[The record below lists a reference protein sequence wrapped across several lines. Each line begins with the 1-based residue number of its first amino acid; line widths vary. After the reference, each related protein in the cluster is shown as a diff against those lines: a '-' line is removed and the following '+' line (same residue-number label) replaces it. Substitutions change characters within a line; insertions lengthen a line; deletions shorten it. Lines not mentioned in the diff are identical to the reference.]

1 MNRDYGAGEWSI
13 PIDLAREADFPL
25 GRFDV
30 QPSLCSLR
38 LDSSVEAVE
47 PRVMQVLVA
56 LVRRG
61 GAVVSRDELI
71 QRCWAGLAVG
81 DDAINRCIGKLRKLA
96 ELDSGASFR
105 VETVPRVGYRL
116 VEFEQPPIEPAAQ
129 PDLEGSTASKAVAG
143 DSSALR
149 RKLLLWGLPLAVFLV
164 AAGAIYALLAARNHT
179 TTPSVSLAPPRIVQG
194 GAVSDLP
201 TGAVFKDCPDGCPEM
216 VIVPPGYF
224 AMGSPRSQSEDPRLS
239 KPGVVD
245 DETPQHEVLIG
256 KRFAVARYD
265 VTRAEFARFAAATD
279 RPPDPSCYTLT
290 HAGLFVET
298 IGANWQ
304 HPGFEQSERDPVVC
318 MNWRDANDYAAW
330 LARKTSKP
338 YRLLSEAEWEYAA
351 RASREA
357 VKLAQPAGPCAVL
370 NGADADY
377 HRRFPSDG
385 HVDGDCHDGF
395 ATTSPVG
402 HFPANAFGLFD
413 MQGNAEQWTADCYH
427 SSYDGAPVDGS
438 AWVLGDCVR
447 RVARGGAWI
456 SDSRDIRFAVR
467 GQGDPFSRYS
477 ANGFRVARAM

>member
-13 PIDLAREADFPL
+13 PIDLAREAAFRL
-25 GRFDV
+25 GRFEV
-30 QPSLCSLR
+30 QPSLCVLR
-38 LDSSVEAVE
+38 LDGSVEAVE

-56 LVRRG
+56 LSQRG

-96 ELDSGASFR
+96 DFDSGASFR

-116 VEFEQPPIEPAAQ
+116 VEFEQSQAEPTDQPVFEGLAAAANAAT
-129 PDLEGSTASKAVAG
+129 DGGFE
-143 DSSALR
+143 LR
-149 RKLLLWGLPLAVFLV
+149 RYLLWGLPVAFLV
-164 AAGAIYALLAARNHT
+164 VAGAIYALWPARNQVAT
-179 TTPSVSLAPPRIVQG
+179 ATIPGASPRIAQG

-201 TGAVFKDCPDGCPEM
+201 TGAVFKDCADGCPEM

-224 AMGSPRSQSEDPRLS
+224 AMGSPRSQSDDPRLRR
-239 KPGVVD
+239 PGVLD

-256 KRFAVARYD
+256 RRFAVARYD
-265 VTRAEFARFAAATD
+265 VTRAEFARFAAATN

-290 HAGLFVET
+290 HTGLFVET

-304 HPGFEQSERDPVVC
+304 HPGFEQSGRDPVVC
-318 MNWRDANDYAAW
+318 MSLRDADDYAAW
-330 LARKTSKP
+330 LARRTSKP

-351 RASREA
+351 RASSNA
-357 VKLAQPAGPCAVL
+357 AKPAQPSGPCAVL

-377 HRRFPSDG
+377 HRRFPGDEYA
-385 HVDGDCHDGF
+385 DADCHDGYS
-395 ATTSPVG
+395 ATSPVG

-413 MQGNAEQWTADCYH
+413 MQGNVAQWTADCYH
-427 SSYDGAPVDGS
+427 ASYDGAPVDGS
-438 AWVLGDCVR
+438 AWVSSDCIR
-447 RVARGGAWI
+447 RIVRGGHWAA
-456 SDSRDIRFAVR
+456 DSRDIRFTLR
-467 GQGDPFSRYS
+467 GQGDPSSRYS

>member
-1 MNRDYGAGEWSI
+1 MNRDYGAGEWSV
-13 PIDLAREADFPL
+13 PIDLAREADFRL
-25 GRFDV
+25 GRFDA
-30 QPSLCSLR
+30 QPSLCVLR
-38 LDSSVEAVE
+38 LNGSVEAVE

-56 LVRRG
+56 LAQRG

-96 ELDSGASFR
+96 DFDSGASFR

-116 VEFEQPPIEPAAQ
+116 VEFEQPQAEPTDPPA
-129 PDLEGSTASKAVAG
+129 LEGSAAAAKAAIDDG
-143 DSSALR
+143 SELR
-149 RKLLLWGLPLAVFLV
+149 RYLLWGLPVAFLV
-164 AAGAIYALLAARNHT
+164 AAAAIYALLPARNQVT
-179 TTPSVSLAPPRIVQG
+179 TANIPVASPQIAQE
-194 GAVSDLP
+194 GAASDLP
-201 TGAVFKDCPDGCPEM
+201 TGAVFKDCADGCPEM

-265 VTRAEFARFAAATD
+265 VTRAEFARFAAATN

-318 MNWRDANDYAAW
+318 MNWQDATDYAAW

-351 RASREA
+351 RASSEA

-377 HRRFPSDG
+377 HRRFPSDV

-467 GQGDPFSRYS
+467 GQGEPSSRYS